1 MDSKYSLENKKI
13 IMFKS
18 GYLYLLNR
26 HKFNKMVVRF
36 NKSRFYVFW
45 WILWNLN
52 YFFWK
57 KYLNAKESA
66 IQDIGPNDKI
76 SKQLDLLTEKEG
88 CKDDSALS
96 LDKAPNFW

>member
-36 NKSRFYVFW
+36 NKSRFYIFW
-45 WILWNLN
+45 WIL
-52 YFFWK
+52 
-57 KYLNAKESA
+57 
-66 IQDIGPNDKI
+66 
-76 SKQLDLLTEKEG
+76 
-88 CKDDSALS
+88 
-96 LDKAPNFW
+96 